1 MHDIPTSAQN
11 NAYAKKYVYLLFYG
25 ALNDFLSPAE
35 RNTAVAHGFN
45 RKTSV
50 KDAIES
56 HNVPHTEID
65 LIIVNGVSVDFNYY
79 IQPGDNIHA
88 HPLYSFTARQASHAQ
103 LVHLAPRIVDKPS
116 FIIDVNLGRLARY
129 LRLLGFDCIYCN
141 HFDDTTIAEISSKTQ
156 RVILTR
162 DRKLLQR
169 KIIKHGYFVRAEVPK
184 AQAKEVL
191 TKFNLRP
198 WLKPLTRCTCCN
210 GELNIIEKQL
220 IAHRLKPLTKKYYNT
235 FLICPDCGQI
245 YWQGSHSL
253 RVKHL
258 IKEFSR
264 NPLADSQTAQLED

>member
-1 MHDIPTSAQN
+1 MPTSAQN
-11 NAYAKKYVYLLFYG
+11 NVYAKKFVYLIFYG
-25 ALNDFLSPAE
+25 ALNDFLSSAE
-35 RNTAVAHGFN
+35 RNKAVTHRFN

-56 HNVPHTEID
+56 HNVPHPEID

-79 IQPGDNIHA
+79 IQPGDNIHV
-88 HPLYSFTARQASHAQ
+88 HPLNSSTARQANSAQ
-103 LVHLAPRIVDKPS
+103 LVHLAPRIVDKPG
-116 FIIDVNLGRLARY
+116 FIVDVNLGRLARY
-129 LRLLGFDCIYCN
+129 LRLLGLDCLYCN

-169 KIIKHGYFVRAEVPK
+169 KIIKHGYFVRTEAPK
-184 AQAKEVL
+184 TQVKEVL

-198 WLKPLTRCTCCN
+198 WLRPLTRCTSCN
-210 GELNIIEKQL
+210 GELKIIEKQF
-220 IAHRLKPLTKKYYNT
+220 ITHRLKPFTKKYYNS

-245 YWQGSHSL
+245 YWQGSHSF

-264 NPLADSQTAQLED
+264 NSLADSQTTQLKD